1 MSEQVSVV
9 VEGWPAARG
18 ALGASLLEV
27 CEAAGIPMDSACGG
41 FAACNSCR
49 VDVIDGAEGLTPQI
63 PDEDAFL
70 DAPGQRLGCQA
81 RLAGPGVRV
90 RLAPGA

>member
-1 MSEQVSVV
+1 MT
-9 VEGWPAARG
+9 VEGYPRCESEAG
-18 ALGASLLEV
+18 LTLLEV

-49 VDVIDGAEGLTPQI
+49 VDVLVG
-63 PDEDAFL
+63 PDHLSPEAPEEEPFL
-70 DAPGQRLGCQA
+70 DSPAQRLGCQA
-81 RLAGPGVRV
+81 RVLGDITV

>member
-1 MSEQVSVV
+1 M
-9 VEGWPAARG
+9 
-18 ALGASLLEV
+18 SLLEA

-49 VDVIDGAEGLTPQI
+49 VDVISGALTPL
-63 PDEDAFL
+63 DELELPFL

-81 RLAGPGVRV
+81 RLVAGPVAV
-90 RLAPGA
+90 RLAPGD